1 MKKILLS
8 AVALIALSA
17 TTQAQGIGLGVK
29 AGVNFSN
36 FGGDEVGDSSA
47 RTGFHAG
54 LVAEF
59 KLSETFA
66 IAPEL
71 LFSQQGSQ
79 TESNFPT
86 GPFTSSNREDKQTL
100 NYVNIPIAA
109 KYYITEG
116 LSISAGPQIGF
127 LVSANSKFDETVT
140 TETGGVT
147 SSVAVSGELDNK
159 AAFESVDFAIF
170 GGIGYDLPMGVFFQA
185 RYTAGLSS
193 VFKDSEALD
202 SMDIK
207 TTNNV
212 FSLSVG
218 YKFM

>member
-8 AVALIALSA
+8 AITVIAFGTVA
-17 TTQAQGIGLGVK
+17 QAQEISLGAK

-47 RTGFHAG
+47 RTGFHVG
-54 LVAEF
+54 LVSEF
-59 KLSETFA
+59 KLTETFA

-79 TESNFPT
+79 TEDKYDFGGAEIVEEN
-86 GPFTSSNREDKQTL
+86 KQTL

-116 LSISAGPQIGF
+116 LSIHAGPQVGF
-127 LVSANSKFDETVT
+127 LVSANSKYDVRATAGGVT
-140 TETGGVT
+140 TEE
-147 SSVAVSGELDNK
+147 SGELDNK
-159 AAFESVDFAIF
+159 DLYESIDFSVF
-170 GGIGYDLPMGVFFQA
+170 GGIGYELPMGVFFQA
-185 RYTAGLSS
+185 RYTTGLSS
-193 VFKDSEALD
+193 VNKDSEGTD

>member
-8 AVALIALSA
+8 AITVIAFGTVA
-17 TTQAQGIGLGVK
+17 QAQEISLGAK

-36 FGGDEVGDSSA
+36 YGGDEVGDSSA
-47 RTGFHAG
+47 RTGFHIG
-54 LVAEF
+54 LVSEF
-59 KLSETFA
+59 KLTETFA

-79 TESNFPT
+79 TETKFDVGGSEFV
-86 GPFTSSNREDKQTL
+86 REDKQTL
-100 NYVNIPIAA
+100 NYINIPIAA

-116 LSISAGPQIGF
+116 LSIHAGPQIGF
-127 LVSANSKFDETVT
+127 LVSANSKYDEKTTIGGVT
-140 TETGGVT
+140 TEESAEV
-147 SSVAVSGELDNK
+147 DNK
-159 AAFESVDFAIF
+159 DGFESVDFGVF
-170 GGIGYDLPMGVFFQA
+170 GGLGYELPMGVFFQA

-193 VFKDSEALD
+193 VFKNSEELD
-202 SMDIK
+202 SADIQ